1 MRGLKQIYEDNVL
14 RRPVVTL
21 IAVTAVTLSLG
32 WFAQDFSL
40 DASAD
45 SLVLEQDE
53 DLEYY
58 RYVRARYGSDDFLI
72 VTYTPAAEL
81 FGEETLGDIATIRD
95 KLAALP
101 NIDSVTT
108 ILDVPLV
115 SSPAVDLGDM
125 ANGIRYLRDPATDR
139 DLAKK
144 ELSTSPLF
152 RNLLISND
160 AGTTAIHVALRSD
173 PEQLALREQ
182 RDLLR
187 EGQIVRGLTPAEE
200 IVLDD
205 VSARYDIR
213 ARASLAQRAEDIA
226 SIRAILDIHRN
237 ATRIHLGGVPMIVAD
252 SMDYIRHDLLIFG
265 LAILVFLVLI
275 LRTAFRLRR
284 WVMLPLITCAATCL
298 AMIGLLGLLN
308 WRVTVV
314 SSNFVSLLLILS
326 LALTL
331 HIIVRYREIHERNP
345 DADQFALVSKTVR
358 RIVQP
363 CFFTALTTIVAF
375 GSLLVS
381 GIRPVIDFGWM
392 MSLGIVV
399 AFIMSFTLFPA
410 ALMLLEPGDAR
421 SRKDLTAR
429 ITGWFA
435 RIIHRYGVQTLS
447 LFSLF
452 AVLGLIGVSQ
462 LTVENRFID
471 YYKESTEIYRGME
484 LIDMELGGTTPLDV
498 IIDAPPAPILAERED
513 TSGPDDEF
521 EDIYA
526 DETVAEAGI
535 TSRSYW
541 LNNRQLDQ
549 VTAIHDYF
557 DALPDTGKVISLAT
571 FAEIIEQLDPEV
583 LEDNFEL
590 SVLYEKLPAD
600 VRDTMISP
608 YLSEDGNQLRFG
620 VRIFESDP
628 TLRRS
633 EFLQSIRTGLRNDF
647 GLDESRVHLS
657 GMLVLYNNM
666 LQSLFRSQILTL
678 GAVFL
683 AIMAMFL
690 ILFRSLKTA
699 VIGVIPN
706 LLSAALVLGLMGWFG
721 IPLDLMTIT
730 IAAITVGIGVDDTI
744 HYIHRFRHEF
754 AIDGDYW
761 ASVYRCH
768 HSIGR
773 AIYYTSLTI
782 MLGFSILALSRFIP
796 TIYFGLLTGL
806 AMLIALLAN
815 MTLLPLLVVRFK
827 AAGEPVSN
835 PQAPHPDTR
844 YYLANFAGPNDMIVT
859 IDWYEGRG
867 RDDELR
873 ANREHRPGC
882 DCQRAVC
889 ARNFLDR
896 GHERGDGRLPALS
909 KTYRRCSFSGHYGRW
924 FGKNVSRLS
933 CFAQSGAGSR
943 QRRHALSPERFER

>member
-1 MRGLKQIYEDNVL
+1 LRGLTQIYEDVVL
-14 RRPVVTL
+14 RRPVATL
-21 IAVTAVTLSLG
+21 IAVTAITLSLG
-32 WFAQDFSL
+32 WYAQYFSL

-45 SLVLEQDE
+45 SLILEQDA
-53 DLEYY
+53 DLDYY

-72 VTYTPAAEL
+72 VTYTPQAEL
-81 FGEETLGDIATIRD
+81 FAEETLADIASMRD
-95 KLAALP
+95 ELASLA
-101 NIDSVTT
+101 NIASVTT

-115 SSPAVDLGDM
+115 SSPAVDLRDM
-125 ANGIRYLRDPATDR
+125 ATGIRYLRDASTNR
-139 DLAKK
+139 ALART
-144 ELSTSPLF
+144 ELSTSPLY
-152 RNLLISND
+152 RNLLISDD
-160 AGTTAIHVALRSD
+160 AGTTAMHVALKND
-173 PEQLALREQ
+173 AAQLALREQ
-182 RDLLR
+182 RDSLR
-187 EGQIVRGLTPAEE
+187 ESQVVRGLTSAENAML
-200 IVLDD
+200 VD
-205 VSARYDIR
+205 VTTRHDIR

-226 SIRAILDIHRN
+226 SIRAILERHSSVAD
-237 ATRIHLGGVPMIVAD
+237 IHLGGVPMIVAD
-252 SMDYIRHDLLIFG
+252 SMDYIRHDLLVFG
-265 LAILVFLVLI
+265 LAILFFLI
-275 LRTAFRLRR
+275 LILSAAFRRRR
-284 WVMLPLITCAATCL
+284 WVLLPLVTCAATCL
-298 AMIGLLGLLN
+298 AIIGLLGRLN

-345 DADQFALVSKTVR
+345 DADQFTLVSKTVR

-399 AFIMSFTLFPA
+399 AFILSFTLFPA
-410 ALMLLEPGDAR
+410 ALMLLEPGKAI
-421 SRKDLTAR
+421 SRNDLTAR
-429 ITGWFA
+429 ITSLFA
-435 RIIHRYGVQTLS
+435 RMIYRYGGQTLS
-447 LFSLF
+447 VF
-452 AVLGLIGVSQ
+452 AVLAVVGLLGISQ

-484 LIDMELGGTTPLDV
+484 LIDLELGGTTPLDV
-498 IIDAPPAPILAERED
+498 IIDAPSSPNVTENESTD
-513 TSGPDDEF
+513 ENEF

-526 DETVAEAGI
+526 DETAAEAGI

-541 LNNRQLDQ
+541 FNNRQLDQ
-549 VTAIHDYF
+549 VTDIHNYF
-557 DALPDTGKVISLAT
+557 DALPDTGKVISLST
-571 FAEIIEQLDPEV
+571 FASVIEQLDPDV
-583 LEDNFEL
+583 LSDNFEL
-590 SVLYEKLPAD
+590 SVLYAKLPDD
-600 VRDTMISP
+600 VRETMFSP
-608 YLSEDGNQLRFG
+608 YLSDDGDQLRFG
-620 VRIFESDP
+620 IRIFESDP

-633 EFLQSIRTGLRNDF
+633 EFLQTIRADLSNDF

-690 ILFRSLKTA
+690 VLFRSVKTA
-699 VIGVIPN
+699 VIAVVPN
-706 LLSAALVLGLMGWFG
+706 LLSAALVLGLMGWFR

-761 ASVYRCH
+761 ASVFRCH
-768 HSIGR
+768 RSIGR

-815 MTLLPLLVVRFK
+815 MTLLPLLIVKLR
-827 AAGEPVSN
+827 ATGNPSGEP
-835 PQAPHPDTR
+835 
-844 YYLANFAGPNDMIVT
+844 AGT
-859 IDWYEGRG
+859 T
-867 RDDELR
+867 
-873 ANREHRPGC
+873 
-882 DCQRAVC
+882 
-889 ARNFLDR
+889 
-896 GHERGDGRLPALS
+896 S
-909 KTYRRCSFSGHYGRW
+909 
-924 FGKNVSRLS
+924 
-933 CFAQSGAGSR
+933 
-943 QRRHALSPERFER
+943 